1 MTMNMR
7 KQLISA
13 LLLLTTIYQVNG
25 QKITLDQLGFKHFTI
40 NDKSLGEI
48 NYYISSKDIDKP
60 KPILLYLDGSG
71 AFPLFQYTERGIG
84 SSVVIDFRNLSNEYH
99 IILISKPGVP
109 FLDSVKMD
117 TGIPIY
123 KTPKTYKE
131 KLSLDWRVNSAKLV
145 LNKSIKKLNVA
156 NKKVAVIGLS
166 EGFQVGAKLAS
177 IDKNVSHL
185 MLFVGN
191 GLNQIYD
198 FIIQNRTDTQS
209 GAIPLEIAQKNIDS
223 LYVIAKDIYENP
235 NSTDK
240 EWYGHT
246 YLRWS
251 SFTNNNPSENILSL
265 NIPVYIVAAAN
276 DRNTSVLGT
285 DYLYLESIRQ
295 KKKNIFYTVFPV
307 DHSLNEPIKDENG
320 KIVSMKNHRTE
331 ILNASFEWLKGH

>member
-1 MTMNMR
+1 M
-7 KQLISA
+7 KQKLFSI
-13 LLLLTTIYQVNG
+13 LLFLAAFCQLNAQTITPE
-25 QKITLDQLGFKHFTI
+25 KMGFKHFTI

-48 NYYISSKDIDKP
+48 NYYISSKDIDKS

-71 AFPLFQYTERGIG
+71 ALPLFQYTEKGIG
-84 SSVVIDFRNLSNEYH
+84 SSVVIDFQNLPNEYH
-99 IILISKPGVP
+99 VILISKPGVP
-109 FLDSVKMD
+109 FVDSAKKD
-117 TGIPIY
+117 IQTGYPVY
-123 KTPKTYKE
+123 ETPKTYTE

-145 LNKSIKKLNVA
+145 LTKSIEELKVD
-156 NKKVAVIGLS
+156 NKKIAVIGIS

-198 FIIQNRTDTQS
+198 FIIQNRIDAQS
-209 GAIPLEIAQKNIDS
+209 GAIPTEVAQKNIDS
-223 LYVIAKDIYENP
+223 LYIVAKDIYENP
-235 NSTDK
+235 YATNK

-276 DRNTSVLGT
+276 DKNTSVLGT
-285 DYLYLESIRQ
+285 DYLYLESVRQ
-295 KKKNIFYTVFPV
+295 KKKNIFYNVYPL
-307 DHSLNEPIKDENG
+307 DHSLSEPIKDENG
-320 KIVSMKNHRTE
+320 NIVSMKNHRAE
-331 ILNASFEWLKGH
+331 ILSAAFEWLKER

>member
-1 MTMNMR
+1 MK
-7 KQLISA
+7 KQLFSV
-13 LLLLTTIYQVNG
+13 LLFLTAFYQLNAQTITPE
-25 QKITLDQLGFKHFTI
+25 KLGFKHFTI

-48 NYYISSKDIDKP
+48 NYYISSYDIDKP

-84 SSVVIDFRNLSNEYH
+84 STVTIDFQNLPNEYH

-109 FLDSVKMD
+109 FIDSVKND
-117 TGIPIY
+117 AQTGFPIY
-123 KTPKTYKE
+123 ETPKAYTE
-131 KLSLDWRVNSAKLV
+131 KLSLDWRVNSAQLV
-145 LNKSIKKLNVA
+145 LKKSIKELKVES
-156 NKKVAVIGLS
+156 KKIAVIGIS

-185 MLFVGN
+185 LLFVGN

-198 FIIQNRTDTQS
+198 FIIQNRTDAQS
-209 GAIPLEIAQKNIDS
+209 GIIPTEVAQKNIDS

-235 NSTDK
+235 NTIDK

-251 SFTNNNPSENILSL
+251 SFTNNNPTENILSL
-265 NIPVYIVAAAN
+265 DIPVYIVAAAN

-285 DYLYLESIRQ
+285 DYLYLESVRL
-295 KKKNIFYTVFPV
+295 KKKNIFYNVYPI
-307 DHSLNEPIKDENG
+307 DHSLSESIEDENG
-320 KIVSMKNHRTE
+320 NIVSMKNYRTE
-331 ILNASFEWLKGH
+331 ILNTAFEWLKGQ